1 MNKIASDPLLNTIVD
16 YVYSEQPFSNHA
28 YKIAKY
34 CLWDSIS
41 CALSSL
47 NEADCL
53 RLIGPYVEGTI
64 VPNGV
69 PVFGTNYRLDPIKA
83 AFDMCA
89 MTRWM
94 DFNDT
99 SFAGGHPSDSIG
111 AILSVAYFRSQQ
123 LRTAGLP
130 ELSMQDVLHGI
141 IQAYEIQGMI
151 SFANKF
157 DQPSVALDHV
167 IGVKIAASAVV
178 TKLLGGSKEMAL
190 VTLGNVF
197 MDGGTLNA
205 YRHVPNAGPRK
216 SWAGADAASRA
227 VWHAFNAVKGE
238 PGYQTPLSDAK
249 WGFEKVFYG
258 GKKITLSESLGSFV
272 LENIIFK
279 FYPCQR
285 NVSTALEAAI
295 QLHHWLNNRFEQV
308 KKITIFSHD
317 EAIRRTD
324 KKGALTSRAARDH
337 CMQYIVAIGLL
348 KGQLALDDYLDETA
362 NNPLI
367 DSLRDK
373 MVLIENPNFSKN
385 HHDIEIRSCANAIQI
400 ELVDGSLSEL
410 IQVDFPMGDPIHRD
424 RVESAIVDK
433 FNVLTSHVWDEAHRN
448 KFMELIFNDRSFF
461 KTSVSEWMNLLQS

>member
-1 MNKIASDPLLNTIVD
+1 MNKIATDSLLNTIVD
-16 YVYSEQPFSNHA
+16 YVYSDKLFSNHA

-34 CLWDSIS
+34 CLWDSVS

-47 NEADCL
+47 NEEDCL
-53 RLIGPYVEGTI
+53 RLLGPYVDGTI

-89 MTRWM
+89 MIRWM

-111 AILSVAYFRSQQ
+111 AILAVAYFKSQQ
-123 LRTAGLP
+123 QGSAGLP

-167 IGVKIAASAVV
+167 IGVKIGASAVV

-190 VTLGNVF
+190 ATLGNVF

-249 WGFEKVFYG
+249 WGFEKVFYDG
-258 GKKITLSESLGSFV
+258 NKITISESLGSFV

-295 QLHHWLNNRFEQV
+295 HLHPWLNNRFEQV

-324 KKGALTSRAARDH
+324 KKGPLTTRAARDH

-348 KGQLALDDYLDETA
+348 KGQLTLDDYLDEAASNT
-362 NNPLI
+362 LI
-367 DSLRDK
+367 DTLRDK
-373 MVLIENPNFSKN
+373 MVLIENPIFSKN
-385 HHDIEIRSCANAIQI
+385 HHDIQIRSCANAIQI
-400 ELVDGSLSEL
+400 ELVDGTLSEL
-410 IQVDFPMGDPIHRD
+410 IQVDFPLGDPIHRN
-424 RVESAIVDK
+424 RVEKAIIDK
-433 FNVLTSHVWDEAHRN
+433 FHGLSQIRWDVQRRIRFINKISDDQEFFSQNVCD
-448 KFMELIFNDRSFF
+448 FMN
-461 KTSVSEWMNLLQS
+461 N